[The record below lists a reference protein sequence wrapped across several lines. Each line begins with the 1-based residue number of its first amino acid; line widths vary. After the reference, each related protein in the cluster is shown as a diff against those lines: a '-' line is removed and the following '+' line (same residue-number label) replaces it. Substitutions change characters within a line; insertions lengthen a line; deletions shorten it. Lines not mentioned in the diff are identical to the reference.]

1 MRRLI
6 LALGL
11 LPSLA
16 AAEPAEDKRAA
27 IDKLLESL
35 RTAPTESQA
44 ALRER
49 ELIKAWMESSTAA
62 VTLLMG
68 RGLRDMVAGDLTDA
82 FATFDDVVVLAPDL
96 AEAWHQRAV
105 ARFRQGDIAGAKIDL
120 MQTIR
125 LEPRHFDAW
134 KMLSGMAEAQQDWK
148 AAYQAWE
155 HVMELDPRTPGGE
168 DKERDLKRRAEGDL
182 I

>member
-6 LALGL
+6 LALCL
-11 LPSLA
+11 LPTLA
-16 AAEPAEDKRAA
+16 AADPADEKRAA
-27 IDKLLESL
+27 LDKLLESL
-35 RTAPTESQA
+35 RTASTETQA
-44 ALRER
+44 VLRER
-49 ELIKAWMESSTAA
+49 EVMKAWMDSGTAA

-68 RGLRDMVAGDLTDA
+68 RGLRDILAGNMTDA
-82 FATFDDVVVLAPDL
+82 FATFDDVIVLAPDL
-96 AEAWHQRAV
+96 AEGWHQRAV
-105 ARFRQGDIAGAKIDL
+105 VRYRQGDIAGAQIDL

-134 KMLSGMAEAQQDWK
+134 KMLCQIAEARQDWK

-168 DKERDLKRRAEGDL
+168 EKERDLKRRAEGDL